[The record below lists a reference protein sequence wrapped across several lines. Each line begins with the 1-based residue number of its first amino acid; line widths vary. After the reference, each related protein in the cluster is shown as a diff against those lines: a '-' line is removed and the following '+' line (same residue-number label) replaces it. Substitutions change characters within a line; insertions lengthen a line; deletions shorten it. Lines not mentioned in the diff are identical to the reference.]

1 MKNALTHAIVQK
13 MLIVHQEI
21 TGEYAHVFL
30 DIQVTHT
37 ESDVLQYHLHQTLV
51 AKEIA
56 NAQAK
61 KPV

>member
-1 MKNALTHAIVQK
+1 MKNVSTHAIVQK

-21 TGEYAHVFL
+21 TGEYAHAFL

-37 ESDVLQYHLHQTLV
+37 EYEVLQYHPHQTQV

-61 KPV
+61 KPA